1 VSGPTLL
8 VLAAGMGSRYGGLKQ
23 MDAVGPCGEAIVD
36 YSIYDALRAG
46 FRRVAF
52 VLRKEIEADFRQKV
66 GARFENVV
74 DVGYVLQELEQLP
87 DGFHVPAGRT
97 KPWGTTHAVLAAA
110 DAIDGPFAVIN
121 ADDFYGAESYGLLAE
136 HLRSDMKEHA
146 LVGYVLRR
154 TLSEYGAVARGVCEV
169 DAAGRLRG
177 VTEMTQIER
186 VGAHIRN
193 TAADG
198 AVTELTGDELVSMN
212 LWGLHAEIFPLL
224 RERFV
229 AFLSEHGAARKA
241 ECYLPMAVHE
251 LIERGQATVRV
262 LPTPE
267 AWFGVTYQEDKP
279 QVVASVRR
287 LIEVG
292 KYPERLWG

>member
-1 VSGPTLL
+1 MNEPALL

-23 MDAVGPCGEAIVD
+23 MDAVGPGGEAIVD

-46 FRRVAF
+46 FRRVVF
-52 VLRKEIEADFRQKV
+52 VVRREIEAEFRQKV
-66 GARFENVV
+66 GARFEHVV
-74 DVGYVLQELEQLP
+74 DVSYVLQEMEQLP
-87 DGFHVPAGRT
+87 EGFHVPAGRT

-110 DAIDGPFAVIN
+110 GTIDGPFAVIN
-121 ADDFYGAESYGLLAE
+121 ADDFYGAESYRLLAE
-136 HLRSDMKEHA
+136 HLRNATKEHA

-154 TLSEYGAVARGVCEV
+154 TLSEYGAVARGVCKV
-169 DAAGRLRG
+169 DAAGQLRG

-198 AVTELTGDELVSMN
+198 TVTELTGEELVSMN
-212 LWGLHAEIFPLL
+212 LWGLRAEIFPLL
-224 RERFV
+224 RERFA
-229 AFLSEHGAARKA
+229 AFLREHGAELKS
-241 ECYLPMAVHE
+241 ECYLPATVND
-251 LIERGQATVRV
+251 LIGAGKAAVRV

-279 QVVASVRR
+279 EVVASVRR
-287 LIEVG
+287 LIEAG
-292 KYPERLWG
+292 RYPERLWG

>member
-1 VSGPTLL
+1 MSGPTLL

-23 MDAVGPCGEAIVD
+23 MDAVGPGGEAIVD

-46 FRRVAF
+46 FRRVVF
-52 VLRKEIEADFRQKV
+52 VVRREIEAEFRQKV
-66 GARFENVV
+66 GARFEHVV
-74 DVGYVLQELEQLP
+74 EVGYVLQDLHQLP
-87 DGFHVPAGRT
+87 EGFHLPTGRT

-110 DAIDGPFAVIN
+110 DAIGGPFAVIN
-121 ADDFYGAESYGLLAE
+121 ADDFYGAESYSLLAT
-136 HLRSDMKEHA
+136 HLRGATGEHA

-154 TLSEYGAVARGVCEV
+154 TLSEYGAVARGVCTV

-186 VGAHIRN
+186 AGAQIRN

-229 AFLSEHGAARKA
+229 AFLTAHGAELKA

-251 LIERGQATVRV
+251 LIEAGQAAVRV

-279 QVVASVRR
+279 EVVASVRQ
-287 LIEVG
+287 LIEAG